1 VGEQGEV
8 PGMGLQEAIESI
20 RKDLVAARESG
31 EDSDVRFPV
40 TSVTVQLQV
49 MAASSAGGKGGF
61 RVPVVNVELGAEA
74 SRRWENTSTV
84 TVVLGAPVDRAGAPI
99 KVANQSFT
107 PKG

>member
-1 VGEQGEV
+1 MVDQDGVQGI
-8 PGMGLQEAIESI
+8 GLQEAIESI
-20 RKDLVAARESG
+20 RHDLVAARASG

-49 MAASSAGGKGGF
+49 VAASTAGGKGGF
-61 RVPVVNVELGAEA
+61 RVPVVNLELGAEG

-84 TVVLGAPVDRAGAPI
+84 TVVLGSPVDRSGAPI
-99 KVANQSFT
+99 KVAKQSST